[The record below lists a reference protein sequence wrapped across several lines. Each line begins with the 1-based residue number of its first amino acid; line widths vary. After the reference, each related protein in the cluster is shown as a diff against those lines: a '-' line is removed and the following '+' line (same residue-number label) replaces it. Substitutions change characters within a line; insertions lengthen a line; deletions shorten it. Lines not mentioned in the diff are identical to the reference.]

1 MEPEARF
8 TLVGAVV
15 VILIAVL
22 AGVLVWLRST
32 AAAAGAQQYR
42 IYFER
47 QSLDGVEPRGDVRMR
62 GIRVGSILSVRLS
75 PQRSGV
81 GEVLIAVAPDTPVRA
96 DTQAVVDRNL
106 MTGLATLD
114 LVGGTGA
121 GPPPAAPPG
130 ERYPVI
136 AEGESPNERLWH
148 SLSDLARQADD
159 TLRSANGVL
168 SPRNRA
174 ALEQTL
180 ANLQAASQKT
190 QGTLERAD
198 AALGSI
204 RGAADSATAL
214 IERYRTLGAE
224 AEATVREARD
234 AVRKAGDDVGRAA
247 ARADEV
253 MATGGGDLRDTARS
267 VRAAADSIATAADR
281 LRDPGQAILGPP
293 RAALGP
299 GEASP

>member
-22 AGVLVWLRST
+22 AGVLVWLRSS
-32 AAAAGAQQYR
+32 AASAGAQQYV
-42 IYFER
+42 IYFEH

-62 GIRVGSILSVRLS
+62 GIKVGSILGVRLS

-81 GEVLIAVAPDTPVRA
+81 GEVLIAVASDAPVHA
-96 DTQAVVDRNL
+96 DTRAVVDRNL

-114 LVGGTGA
+114 LVGGTEA
-121 GPPPAAPPG
+121 SPPPAVPPG

-136 AEGESPNERLWH
+136 AEGESPNERLWN
-148 SLSDLARQADD
+148 SISDLAQQADE
-159 TLRSANGVL
+159 TLRSANTVL

-174 ALEQTL
+174 ALEQAL
-180 ANLQAASQKT
+180 GDLQAASRKA
-190 QGTLERAD
+190 QGTLEHAD
-198 AALGSI
+198 AALGSV
-204 RGAADSATAL
+204 RNAADSASSL
-214 IERYRTLGAE
+214 IENYRTLGAE
-224 AEATVREARD
+224 ATVTVREARD
-234 AVRKAGDDVGRAA
+234 TVRKAGDDMGRVA

-253 MATGGGDLRDTARS
+253 MATGGSDLRDTARS